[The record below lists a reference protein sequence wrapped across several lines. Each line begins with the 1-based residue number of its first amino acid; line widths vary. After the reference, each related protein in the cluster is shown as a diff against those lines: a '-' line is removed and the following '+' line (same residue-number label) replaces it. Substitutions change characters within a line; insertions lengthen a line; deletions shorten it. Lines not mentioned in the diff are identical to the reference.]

1 MVRVPEMPGRDF
13 PGTVTP
19 IADALQPG
27 TRMLLTEIDVPNPD
41 HALSPGVYCTVFLI
55 VPSEAIVFNRDGL
68 SVAVVENGIARIRAV
83 NVVRDFGTAVEV
95 SGGAAGSSKQLF
107 EIEPCHLLQVIDK
120 WPG

>member
-55 VPSEAIVFNRDGL
+55 VPAEAIVFNRDGL
-68 SVAVVENGIARIRAV
+68 SVAVFENRIARIRAV
-83 NVVRDFGTAVEV
+83 NVVHDFGTTLEV

-107 EIEPCHLLQVIDK
+107 ESNFVISCK
-120 WPG
+120 L